1 MYLFFGIICVL
12 ESSCS
17 SKLKIND
24 FIDKV
29 NKDED
34 FVKTQVAGNIQL
46 TVSYKPAEYMA
57 LSEMRSKIDGQT
69 AISAKEF
76 KETTD
81 GFRTSAYFLLKIG
94 ATDSTDVM
102 KIGITDRVS
111 YANRLNDLTFNS
123 GRHAYFLSSANDTIR
138 ASIFDLQRSFGYSN
152 DLSILFA
159 FPRRLVDEEQ
169 LVRFVYEDAYFGIEK
184 PVSIEFEPK
193 KLTKKLPEIILN
205 SNP

>member
-1 MYLFFGIICVL
+1 V
-12 ESSCS
+12 
-17 SKLKIND
+17 ND
-24 FIDKV
+24 FIDEV

-34 FVKTQVAGNIQL
+34 FVKTTTIGNIQV
-46 TVSYKPAEYMA
+46 TVGYKPAEYMA
-57 LSEMRSKIDGQT
+57 LSEMRSKIEGQT
-69 AISAKEF
+69 SISAKEF
-76 KETTD
+76 NETVN
-81 GFRTSAYFLLKIG
+81 GFRQSAYFLLKIG
-94 ATDSTDVM
+94 ATDSSDVM

-123 GRHAYFLSSANDTIR
+123 GNHAYFLTNENDTIR

-159 FPRRLVDEEQ
+159 FPRRLVDEEK
-169 LVRFVYEDAYFGIEK
+169 LVRFVYEDVYFGNEK
-184 PVSIEFEPK
+184 PIFIEFEPK